1 MFMTLTRVNSSAV
14 AAVGYDGHR
23 LSVQFHTSDTIYEH
37 YGVPHSVFSAFMSA
51 ASMGAFYNR
60 FIRGKYR

>member
-1 MFMTLTRVNSSAV
+1 MSLVLVNSSSIR
-14 AAVGYDGHR
+14 AVGYDGNH
-23 LSVQFHTSDTIYEH
+23 LFVQFHNSATVYTH
-37 YGVPHSVFSAFMSA
+37 PGVPYFVYVAFMNA

>member
-1 MFMTLTRVNSSAV
+1 M
-14 AAVGYDGHR
+14 GYDGNN
-23 LSVQFHTSDTIYEH
+23 LYVQFHTSATIYTH
-37 YGVPHSVFSAFMSA
+37 PGVPYSVYVAFMNA